1 MKVSQENI
9 GDLTAVI
16 KIEVEEND
24 YKEKVEKQL
33 RDYRKKANMPGFRI
47 GQVPLSVVKKMYERP
62 VRGEEIEKIM
72 SDSLYKYIE
81 DNKIKVLASPL
92 ADNERTKQ
100 VDWDNEK
107 EFTFYFDIAIQPE
120 INVDLEKEKPVLY
133 DINPTE
139 EMLNKFIDDI
149 RYRYGKVES
158 PETVGESDMV
168 YGHLEELN
176 EQGEKKEGGVDTN
189 TTIFVDKIALETIK
203 KKFIGKKK
211 DDKIVFKINKA
222 IKDVSQLASM
232 LKKPMEEVKAFTA
245 DTSFTI
251 LSIQRMNKAE
261 MNEDFFN
268 RAYKDKGI
276 KTEEDFKKIAE
287 EDLKNTYKKEADSYF
302 VNKLTESLTKNT
314 KFDLPVEFLKRWL
327 VETSDGKLKKEDVE
341 GNFTKYENGIRW
353 QLIEG
358 KLAETYLL
366 DVKNEE
372 IKDYYKNE
380 LFPSYFPVP
389 ENETEEQKKDREKHM
404 DELATNMIQN
414 KEQTKQVFDYLFENK
429 LTDCLKKNTK
439 YTTKK
444 ISIDDF
450 IKEVSGKKE
459 ETKKEVKKETKKESK

>member
-1 MKVSQENI
+1 
-9 GDLTAVI
+9 
-16 KIEVEEND
+16 
-24 YKEKVEKQL
+24 
-33 RDYRKKANMPGFRI
+33 
-47 GQVPLSVVKKMYERP
+47 
-62 VRGEEIEKIM
+62 
-72 SDSLYKYIE
+72 
-81 DNKIKVLASPL
+81 
-92 ADNERTKQ
+92 
-100 VDWDNEK
+100 
-107 EFTFYFDIAIQPE
+107 
-120 INVDLEKEKPVLY
+120 
-133 DINPTE
+133 
-139 EMLNKFIDDI
+139 
-149 RYRYGKVES
+149 
-158 PETVGESDMV
+158 
-168 YGHLEELN
+168 
-176 EQGEKKEGGVDTN
+176 
-189 TTIFVDKIALETIK
+189 
-203 KKFIGKKK
+203 
-211 DDKIVFKINKA
+211 
-222 IKDVSQLASM
+222 
-232 LKKPMEEVKAFTA
+232 
-245 DTSFTI
+245 
-251 LSIQRMNKAE
+251 